1 MVNRIVVGADSFSIH
16 GKFDEQG
23 MFLLMEEGDI
33 LSDED
38 FARIVTF
45 VDDHRNGDI
54 FLLPKKYGPS
64 RNSKK
69 GIMYAPFSA
78 YREKGKHAPW
88 LAQKL
93 DRDQEFHGVYEQ
105 LTNGV
110 ISTEILRFLHGF
122 TPFGMVFKGS
132 LLNQLMEIADAGIQS
147 SSAGIQND
155 GQDANVTFGS
165 SAHTLEDVLV
175 KGSFPVLKWLLAVQ
189 ARACLDEKL
198 YYIDGVDYTLKN
210 SFEGDK
216 TFFEGIYDRAW
227 YKDTV
232 DQLIEWLKEMSIH
245 QETLQ
250 MLVMQ
255 HALFIVKY
263 MIQANLDNLNKHL
276 FEGADGE
283 AFLWKL
289 GEVLSYIDD
298 SIICENQGYHVD
310 MKNEDCLVW
319 VFLILKYK
327 DTGLEFDFADG
338 CYSYNDIQI
347 GELTRP
353 TADIQF
359 MDNKDMEDHTELTI
373 EGRLSPILLMNRA
386 EFGVL
391 VGDRF
396 YPAEYNERYAH
407 TKAFGMSIFKLRAF
421 TIRVELPYGQETE
434 LAYVTRVRADVFEN
448 GETMGMAVE
457 DLPVTLEFD
466 SHFSRLCDRFRHSY
480 WKINKKLYMYKT
492 EANIMKVDPVKHGKI
507 AGRELALWR
516 DMFATGQKKVIK
528 FIIVRAFL
536 KAKPVLKHRPI
547 WLFFDKIYKAG
558 DSAEYMYKYAR
569 SKKDGIKCYYLAD
582 GASEDYARLEREGMK
597 PVKRRSIKHRYAFLY
612 ADMVIVSNS
621 TVYAFNDFGT
631 INSALIRD
639 LMNFHVACVQHG
651 MSIQKIAVAQ
661 NRLRDN
667 TRLYFCASKYEIEN
681 LSKPIYG
688 YEGYDALK
696 LTGVPRYDGLIN
708 EDKRQI
714 LLSPTWRMQAA
725 VPVTKNEGVSRDYNP
740 LFKETTYYRVYN
752 SLINDERLIAAAKK
766 YNYKIVYVLHPIV
779 SPQIDDFD
787 KNPSV
792 EIIPAVA
799 VHGHSGV
806 NYEKVFRES
815 SLMVSDFS
823 GVQFDFAYMRKPVVY
838 LHHHDIPKHYEEG
851 TFHYDTMGFG
861 EICQDN
867 DELIDVLISY
877 MQNNCEMKP
886 EYRRRADDFFRFDDH
901 DNCERI
907 YDVMIDYQKTKIH

>member
-1 MVNRIVVGADSFSIH
+1 
-16 GKFDEQG
+16 
-23 MFLLMEEGDI
+23 
-33 LSDED
+33 
-38 FARIVTF
+38 
-45 VDDHRNGDI
+45 
-54 FLLPKKYGPS
+54 
-64 RNSKK
+64 
-69 GIMYAPFSA
+69 
-78 YREKGKHAPW
+78 
-88 LAQKL
+88 
-93 DRDQEFHGVYEQ
+93 
-105 LTNGV
+105 
-110 ISTEILRFLHGF
+110 
-122 TPFGMVFKGS
+122 
-132 LLNQLMEIADAGIQS
+132 
-147 SSAGIQND
+147 
-155 GQDANVTFGS
+155 
-165 SAHTLEDVLV
+165 
-175 KGSFPVLKWLLAVQ
+175 
-189 ARACLDEKL
+189 
-198 YYIDGVDYTLKN
+198 
-210 SFEGDK
+210 
-216 TFFEGIYDRAW
+216 
-227 YKDTV
+227 
-232 DQLIEWLKEMSIH
+232 
-245 QETLQ
+245 
-250 MLVMQ
+250 
-255 HALFIVKY
+255 
-263 MIQANLDNLNKHL
+263 
-276 FEGADGE
+276 
-283 AFLWKL
+283 
-289 GEVLSYIDD
+289 
-298 SIICENQGYHVD
+298 

-319 VFLILKYK
+319 VLLILKYK
-327 DTGLEFDFADG
+327 DTGLEFDFTDG

-347 GELTRP
+347 GELTKP

-373 EGRLSPILLMNRA
+373 EGRLSPILLMNGA

-448 GETMGMAVE
+448 GETMGMSVE

-507 AGRELALWR
+507 AGRELTLWR

-569 SKKDGIKCYYLAD
+569 SKNDGIKCYYLAD

-740 LFKETTYYRVYN
+740 LFKETTYYQVYN

-861 EICQDN
+861 EICEDN

>member
-1 MVNRIVVGADSFSIH
+1 
-16 GKFDEQG
+16 
-23 MFLLMEEGDI
+23 
-33 LSDED
+33 
-38 FARIVTF
+38 
-45 VDDHRNGDI
+45 
-54 FLLPKKYGPS
+54 
-64 RNSKK
+64 
-69 GIMYAPFSA
+69 
-78 YREKGKHAPW
+78 
-88 LAQKL
+88 
-93 DRDQEFHGVYEQ
+93 
-105 LTNGV
+105 
-110 ISTEILRFLHGF
+110 
-122 TPFGMVFKGS
+122 
-132 LLNQLMEIADAGIQS
+132 
-147 SSAGIQND
+147 
-155 GQDANVTFGS
+155 
-165 SAHTLEDVLV
+165 
-175 KGSFPVLKWLLAVQ
+175 
-189 ARACLDEKL
+189 
-198 YYIDGVDYTLKN
+198 
-210 SFEGDK
+210 
-216 TFFEGIYDRAW
+216 
-227 YKDTV
+227 
-232 DQLIEWLKEMSIH
+232 
-245 QETLQ
+245 
-250 MLVMQ
+250 
-255 HALFIVKY
+255 
-263 MIQANLDNLNKHL
+263 
-276 FEGADGE
+276 
-283 AFLWKL
+283 
-289 GEVLSYIDD
+289 
-298 SIICENQGYHVD
+298 

-319 VFLILKYK
+319 VLLILKYK

-347 GELTRP
+347 GELTKP

-373 EGRLSPILLMNRA
+373 EGRLSPILLMNGA

-448 GETMGMAVE
+448 GETMGMSVE

-507 AGRELALWR
+507 AGRELTLWR

-740 LFKETTYYRVYN
+740 LFKETTYYQVYN

-861 EICQDN
+861 EICEDN

-901 DNCERI
+901 DNCKRI

>member
-1 MVNRIVVGADSFSIH
+1 
-16 GKFDEQG
+16 
-23 MFLLMEEGDI
+23 
-33 LSDED
+33 
-38 FARIVTF
+38 
-45 VDDHRNGDI
+45 
-54 FLLPKKYGPS
+54 
-64 RNSKK
+64 
-69 GIMYAPFSA
+69 
-78 YREKGKHAPW
+78 
-88 LAQKL
+88 
-93 DRDQEFHGVYEQ
+93 
-105 LTNGV
+105 
-110 ISTEILRFLHGF
+110 
-122 TPFGMVFKGS
+122 
-132 LLNQLMEIADAGIQS
+132 
-147 SSAGIQND
+147 
-155 GQDANVTFGS
+155 
-165 SAHTLEDVLV
+165 
-175 KGSFPVLKWLLAVQ
+175 
-189 ARACLDEKL
+189 
-198 YYIDGVDYTLKN
+198 
-210 SFEGDK
+210 
-216 TFFEGIYDRAW
+216 
-227 YKDTV
+227 
-232 DQLIEWLKEMSIH
+232 
-245 QETLQ
+245 
-250 MLVMQ
+250 
-255 HALFIVKY
+255 
-263 MIQANLDNLNKHL
+263 
-276 FEGADGE
+276 
-283 AFLWKL
+283 
-289 GEVLSYIDD
+289 
-298 SIICENQGYHVD
+298 
-310 MKNEDCLVW
+310 
-319 VFLILKYK
+319 
-327 DTGLEFDFADG
+327 
-338 CYSYNDIQI
+338 
-347 GELTRP
+347 
-353 TADIQF
+353 
-359 MDNKDMEDHTELTI
+359 
-373 EGRLSPILLMNRA
+373 
-386 EFGVL
+386 
-391 VGDRF
+391 
-396 YPAEYNERYAH
+396 
-407 TKAFGMSIFKLRAF
+407 
-421 TIRVELPYGQETE
+421 
-434 LAYVTRVRADVFEN
+434 
-448 GETMGMAVE
+448 
-457 DLPVTLEFD
+457 
-466 SHFSRLCDRFRHSY
+466 
-480 WKINKKLYMYKT
+480 MYKT
-492 EANIMKVDPVKHGKI
+492 EANIMKVDPVKHRKI
-507 AGRELALWR
+507 AGRELTLWR

-740 LFKETTYYRVYN
+740 LFKETTYYQVYN

-861 EICQDN
+861 EICEDN